1 VVFPAGSVASDW
13 LVMNAVSNDPIQ
25 TPPGWTL
32 NQSRYW
38 LAWGSWQY
46 SNVYTRQRGTDT
58 NVTISLMYGGV
69 VILAFQGVGGNGT
82 IGSFALSTQTASTLD
97 VGGITPQHAN
107 SLVLGVINDRDVSPP
122 VNYADG
128 YTNFV
133 NYNMTYFGTN
143 FTGKAFGNTTA
154 TGTQTWS
161 QAASIEA
168 VGMLM
173 ELRPIVAPTTTASFS
188 PSTDAVGGVSSLT
201 FNVSQANAYPLSN
214 ATFSVTLPANV
225 SIASGQIGGTC
236 VGTTTTPALTVGAT
250 SLSFSV
256 PSLPST
262 GCTVVVQVSS
272 SAIGTYNVASTGVT
286 TDQTP
291 VAGAAGTAA
300 TLTTTTTVLPPAI
313 SLGFSPE
320 WIASGGTSTVTYSVS
335 SPSGVAL
342 QNAVFSHTLNNLTVA
357 NTTIGGTCTGVTASP
372 ALSVGATSVSLNIP
386 TLPSSGCTVTIGVS
400 STVLGYHANATSAV
414 TANGVS
420 GSGNPSQTDYL
431 TVNQSNVGIFYVH
444 ADHLGTPRAITDP
457 SDNTPVWRWRNDDP
471 FGNNPPDE
479 NPSGIAGT
487 FKYNLRLPG
496 QYFDQETGTYYNYF
510 RDYDPS
516 TGRYVQSDPIGLAG
530 GINTYAYVGGSPL
543 HNFDPFGLSSLNA
556 RVSLLLAQGNLA
568 EAIVV
573 AQAAGLA
580 IAPRLQQMQTSIQ
593 SLVNRYPLAS
603 NQCEKLAN
611 GVAEAFK
618 AGGQIAP
625 QVLRVEPTSTRWIRI
640 GENVTYAPTNHV
652 IVRVGDM
659 VYDATTGAQGMAYS
673 QYINVLN
680 QINNGPTSYII
691 KPFTVTNK

>member
-1 VVFPAGSVASDW
+1 
-13 LVMNAVSNDPIQ
+13 M
-25 TPPGWTL
+25 
-32 NQSRYW
+32 
-38 LAWGSWQY
+38 
-46 SNVYTRQRGTDT
+46 
-58 NVTISLMYGGV
+58 
-69 VILAFQGVGGNGT
+69 
-82 IGSFALSTQTASTLD
+82 
-97 VGGITPQHAN
+97 
-107 SLVLGVINDRDVSPP
+107 
-122 VNYADG
+122 
-128 YTNFV
+128 
-133 NYNMTYFGTN
+133 
-143 FTGKAFGNTTA
+143 
-154 TGTQTWS
+154 
-161 QAASIEA
+161 
-168 VGMLM
+168 
-173 ELRPIVAPTTTASFS
+173 
-188 PSTDAVGGVSSLT
+188 
-201 FNVSQANAYPLSN
+201 
-214 ATFSVTLPANV
+214 
-225 SIASGQIGGTC
+225 
-236 VGTTTTPALTVGAT
+236 
-250 SLSFSV
+250 
-256 PSLPST
+256 
-262 GCTVVVQVSS
+262 VQVSS